1 MKTTIITDNGGSVG
15 VTMIFV
21 LMASVLVGVIA
32 ASVIIGGAD
41 GSSPEDDLAEFTEQ
55 ILDETIDE
63 ITTYIQI
70 PERYGKYYGESQQQ
84 KIEKIAL
91 EIKSLVSKTIDLTNL
106 TIKLYNGETIL
117 TLFYSG
123 NSEFIGSNSLFSH
136 PLWNTLT
143 EYDFG
148 FIVTHDNDNSIVE
161 YDAITENTDRAYLV
175 IQLPT
180 SMTMQKGE
188 TLTVKLVPA
197 TGIIRSIELKA
208 PLPIKS
214 VVIFE

>member
-1 MKTTIITDNGGSVG
+1 MKTTIKTDDGGSVG
-15 VTMIFV
+15 VTMILV
-21 LMASVLVGVIA
+21 LVASVLIGATA
-32 ASVIIGGAD
+32 ASVIMGEAD
-41 GSSPEDDLAEFTEQ
+41 GTSPEDDLAEFAEQ

-70 PERYGKYYGESQQQ
+70 PERYGKYYGEPRQQ

-91 EIKSLVSKTIDLTNL
+91 EIKSLVSKTIDLSNL
-106 TIKLYNGETIL
+106 TIKLYNGDMIL

-123 NSEFIGSNSLFSH
+123 NSEFIGPNSLFEH

-143 EYDFG
+143 EHDFG

-175 IQLPT
+175 IHLPD

-188 TLTVKLVPA
+188 TLTVKIVPTA
-197 TGIIRSIELKA
+197 GIIRSIELKA